1 MKRSQKLA
9 LLAVLCVL
17 SGLLLGFAWFIFSLA
32 IGGELLM
39 NGPWFIALLITGL
52 GAGLAF
58 ASAVAEG
65 RERLAER
72 SRQIALE
79 RAVAQGAMTINE
91 ARRAQGLPE
100 YKRGQQ

>member
-17 SGLLLGFAWFIFSLA
+17 AGLALGLVWFIFSLA
-32 IGGELLM
+32 IGGALLM
-39 NGPWFIALLITGL
+39 NGPWFIALLITSM
-52 GAGLAF
+52 GAVLAF
-58 ASAVAEG
+58 TSMVVDE
-65 RERLAER
+65 RERAAER

-91 ARRAQGLPE
+91 ARREMGFPE
-100 YKRGQQ
+100 YKRGQS